1 MAYLEEQLSIKSVEA
16 GVLKQN
22 LNQKSDE
29 STKLTSQ
36 ISKFEEEKR
45 SGLEEVEELKE
56 KFQFQDDKQT
66 KTIVA
71 LFAEREKLEKLFQ
84 QEKEEYIL
92 DSEQKIEGISAK
104 LLSLEAAN
112 KFQISEN
119 ERLKSLLKTSEEVR
133 AKYEQESFIIST
145 TLKETVKQAYSEI
158 ESQIGEIK
166 QLKKEE
172 EITRLQNLT
181 SQLLSDSEK
190 LRATISNL
198 ESDKERQFQTIRE
211 LTKELYVKTVEL
223 DEHKSQSREDRLHL
237 LELIDEGEVKL
248 ERVSQESAA
257 VREMAF
263 QLEVEKCKE
272 IDALEKALDV
282 KTREFEIEQTSMK
295 KTLDWYEVKLDNLEQ
310 KLVRKSQEFQDSLS
324 RKTNDF
330 GDLSQRFQIA
340 ETELQRSKQ
349 ATGNAL
355 EALKKSLKEENRKV
369 CQLPGVKIHSFC
381 VDVICSR
388 QIRPFN

>member
-84 QEKEEYIL
+84 QEKEKYNL
-92 DSEQKIEGISAK
+92 DSEQKIEEITAK
-104 LLSLEAAN
+104 LVSLEAAN

-310 KLVRKSQEFQDSLS
+310 KLVRKSQVLS
-324 RKTNDF
+324 YFNVELITIVRRLNVTMVNLKTW
-330 GDLSQRFQIA
+330 
-340 ETELQRSKQ
+340 
-349 ATGNAL
+349 
-355 EALKKSLKEENRKV
+355 
-369 CQLPGVKIHSFC
+369 
-381 VDVICSR
+381 
-388 QIRPFN
+388 